1 MDKSET
7 INLETEDDKKRVII
21 RGKSGEIKGA

>member
-7 INLETEDDKKRVII
+7 INLETEDDKKELII
-21 RGKSGEIKGA
+21 RGKCGEIKGA